1 MRLPK
6 FVCVTLLMAAA
17 LSTPATKHAHAD
29 QRRDWMVAPQPAGTY
44 ANIDLVFPG
53 AQLQLEHRIP
63 IYGVANELNLK
74 ASVLPT
80 LVFMESQVDA
90 DFRLVVLSLGAS
102 AGVRDTFHNITVEPN
117 GRFDRL
123 ARRDLEFGGTFENL
137 VAGFGEARGTLSL
150 PLNEHAVFLSVNAVR
165 FEGGPDRTFDWRL
178 GIMRDAGMLLRSDTT
193 LFLKHRS
200 FGAIGPQV
208 QILNYPLNGVR
219 NTQVNYG
226 FTFTT
231 RPGLRPRNDI
241 FFLSVLLGIGG
252 TVNGVPTGDVYGNH
266 LFKMPVTFQLAYRT
280 VLEIS
285 GPRRAGSS
293 D

>member
-1 MRLPK
+1 
-6 FVCVTLLMAAA
+6 VYVTLLMAAA
-17 LSTPATKHAHAD
+17 LTATKHAQAE

-44 ANIDLVFPG
+44 ANVDVVFPG
-53 AQLQLEHRIP
+53 AQLQVEHRRSF
-63 IYGVANELNLK
+63 YGAANELNLK

-80 LVFMESQVDA
+80 IIFMESQVDA
-90 DFRLVVLSLGAS
+90 DLRLVVLSLGAT
-102 AGVRDTFHNITVEPN
+102 AGVRDVFHNISFQPN
-117 GRFDRL
+117 DRFDRL
-123 ARRDLEFGGTFENL
+123 ARRDVEFGGSFTNQFS
-137 VAGFGEARGTLSL
+137 AYGEGRATLSL
-150 PLNEHAVFLSVNAVR
+150 PLNDNAVFLSVNGLR

-178 GIMRDAGMLLRSDTT
+178 GIVRDAGMLFRSDST

-200 FGAIGPQV
+200 FGALGPQV

-219 NTQVNYG
+219 NTQFNYG

-241 FFLSVLLGIGG
+241 LFLSVLFGVGG

-280 VLEIS
+280 VLEIA
-285 GPRRAGSS
+285 GPKRVGR
-293 D
+293 DD

>member
-6 FVCVTLLMAAA
+6 FVCATLLAAA
-17 LSTPATKHAHAD
+17 TLVATQHVQAE

-63 IYGVANELNLK
+63 FYGVANELNLK

-90 DFRLVVLSLGAS
+90 DLRLVVLSLGAS
-102 AGVRDTFHNITVEPN
+102 AGFRDVFNNITLDSGE
-117 GRFDRL
+117 RFDRL
-123 ARRDLEFGGTFENL
+123 ARRDVHFGGTFNNQL
-137 VAGFGEARGTLSL
+137 SGFGEARATLSL
-150 PLNEHAVFLSVNAVR
+150 PLNEHMVFLSVNGLR
-165 FEGGPDRTFDWRL
+165 FESGPDRTFDWRL
-178 GIMRDAGMLLRSDTT
+178 GIMRDAGMLIRSDTT
-193 LFLKHRS
+193 LFLKHRR

-208 QILNYPLNGVR
+208 QILNYPLDGLR

-241 FFLSVLLGIGG
+241 FFLSLLVGLGG

-285 GPRRAGSS
+285 GPRRAG
-293 D
+293 DRDN